1 MTGSADFTPEDWKVV
16 LEGPPSAGLIVI
28 TAQRGGTFRE
38 SFSIAKTYAEAR
50 KDHGDS
56 ELLDEIVSAK
66 PEMDHTRYHS
76 KEELEQALLQRIR
89 DVVALVEGKATPEEA
104 EEYRRFI
111 VSLAE
116 RVAEAHKEGV
126 LGLTGDRVSEAEREA
141 IAKIKEAVGV
151 SA

>member
-1 MTGSADFTPEDWKVV
+1 MTGKSDFTAEEWE
-16 LEGPPSAGLIVI
+16 LILSAPPSAGLIVA

-141 IAKIKEAVGV
+141 IEKIKEAVGV